1 MKTLVI
7 TIDKYNKDI
16 VYDKFMKLLK
26 KIIINTYKTS
36 LILFI
41 I

>member
-16 VYDKFMKLLK
+16 VYDKFISK
-26 KIIINTYKTS
+26 KEIKFTVREINS
-36 LILFI
+36 
-41 I
+41 